1 MRKLSRQDYE
11 ARLAE
16 KVAAAQEVLA
26 VEVASVVTGD
36 DWVRFLQLQSR
47 LHVYSPNNVML
58 ICAQHARAYA
68 EGRVPSPHPT
78 YVAGFRAWQALERT
92 VERGQHG
99 YAVLAPLRRTRR
111 LATDEEGNTRV
122 LARHDALAPGE
133 VESRPSALRGFGIE
147 HVFDVSQTSGAP
159 LPEPP
164 DPQLLE
170 GEAPPGLGRSVLEM
184 VEARGYTVSTLPG
197 AEQLGG
203 ANGQT
208 HYDARAVVI
217 REDMDDAA
225 MVKTL
230 IHEAAHV
237 LLHELPPGRRLP
249 RYLKEV
255 EAESVAYVVASVHG
269 MSTDGYSFP
278 FVAGWAGERG
288 TRAVAETQA
297 RVAQAAKAIIAI
309 SPAEHV
315 LGGKPPGVD
324 LAVEM
329 AGKSQQAA
337 RQTGATSA
345 AVAAS
350 SGPAVR

>member
-16 KVAAAQEVLA
+16 KVTAAQEVLEA
-26 VEVASVVTGD
+26 EVSSLVTGE
-36 DWVRFLQLQSR
+36 DWIRFLQLQSR
-47 LHVYSPNNVML
+47 LHVYSTNNVML
-58 ICAQHARAYA
+58 ICAQHAQAHA
-68 EGRVPSPHPT
+68 EGRVSAPHPS
-78 YVAGFRAWQALERT
+78 YVAGYRAWQALDRT

-99 YAVLAPLRRTRR
+99 YAVLAPLRRTCRV
-111 LATDEEGNTRV
+111 ATDGAGNTRV
-122 LARHDALAPGE
+122 LARDDALAPGE
-133 VESRPSALRGFGIE
+133 VESRSSALRGFGIE

-164 DPQLLE
+164 NPQLLE
-170 GEAPPGLGRSVLEM
+170 GEAPQGLGRSVLEM
-184 VEARGYTVSTLPG
+184 IEARGYTVSTLAG

-217 REDMDDAA
+217 RADMDDAA
-225 MVKTL
+225 MVKVL

-237 LLHELPPGRRLP
+237 LLHEFPPGRHVP

-269 MSTDGYSFP
+269 MTTDGYTFP
-278 FVAGWAGERG
+278 YVAGWAGERG
-288 TRAVAETQA
+288 ARAVAETQA
-297 RVAQAAKAIIAI
+297 RVAQAAKVIIAS
-309 SPAEHV
+309 SPAEHA
-315 LGGKPPGVD
+315 LGGKPHGVD

-329 AGKSQQAA
+329 TSQSHQPA
-337 RQTGATSA
+337 RQTQA
-345 AVAAS
+345 AGTAVVVS
-350 SGPAVR
+350 SGRAVS